1 MGSLGGRGGPESE
14 IFGHSPNRTRHKA
27 DPLVYQPTATR
38 RDAGLYAE
46 HHAQDFPALAAIHF
60 HNVRQAVHRRRRGAV
75 NPDLCG
81 ILRFKKFPR
90 DGARA
95 RRIPKPANRACPA
108 PRGRGAAPRYDTPA
122 NTSTTVRAS
131 SSMFDDGSAETS
143 SSTLVSG
150 NGKLTSTA
158 LSLLAAR

>member
-1 MGSLGGRGGPESE
+1 MGALGGRGGPESE
-14 IFGHSPNRTRHKA
+14 IFDHLPNRTRHEA
-27 DPLVYQPTATR
+27 EHLVYQPAAAC
-38 RDAGLYAE
+38 RDAGPYAG
-46 HHAQDFPALAAIHF
+46 HHAQDFPALAANSF
-60 HNVRQAVHRRRRGAV
+60 SMSGKPSMGGDGRAV

-95 RRIPKPANRACPA
+95 RRMPSRPDRAHSSQ
-108 PRGRGAAPRYDTPA
+108 RGRGAAPRYDTPA

-158 LSLLAAR
+158 LSRLAAR